1 MSIYDRIYS
10 ILRESTP
17 IGKEAS
23 KHYGG
28 EIARHI
34 AFGRASP
41 GSSLHSAEPDIKAHA
56 RREGRKLIRSVGEHP
71 DQQNVRK
78 KAKRKA
84 WRNPASGR
92 QSDEEEHKERLR
104 SYHSTKWK
112 KGVTKK
118 TFNLPDKDNDP
129 NDTKSGAKTKGF

>member
-34 AFGRASP
+34 AF
-41 GSSLHSAEPDIKAHA
+41 
-56 RREGRKLIRSVGEHP
+56 
-71 DQQNVRK
+71 
-78 KAKRKA
+78 
-84 WRNPASGR
+84 
-92 QSDEEEHKERLR
+92 
-104 SYHSTKWK
+104 
-112 KGVTKK
+112 
-118 TFNLPDKDNDP
+118 
-129 NDTKSGAKTKGF
+129 